1 MIIME
6 DIKNMNENLVE
17 DCIFCKIIRKEI
29 PASIVY
35 EDDMVVAFKDI
46 NPVAK
51 IHIIVIPKK
60 HIESL
65 EKVDIEKDSK
75 YIIAITNA
83 IQIVTREL
91 KIEEEGY
98 RVVTNIS
105 KNAGQEVKHI
115 HCHILAGEKL
125 RKYEIIFL
133 RG

>member
-1 MIIME
+1 ME
-6 DIKNMNENLVE
+6 DMEKMDVSLVE
-17 DCIFCKIIRKEI
+17 NCIFCKIIRKEI
-29 PASIVY
+29 PANVVY
-35 EDDMVVAFKDI
+35 EDDMVIAFKDI

-51 IHIIVIPKK
+51 IHIVVIPKK

-65 EKVDIEKDSK
+65 EKVELEKDGK
-75 YIIAITNA
+75 YIVAIHNA
-83 IQIVTREL
+83 IQVITRSLE
-91 KIEEEGY
+91 IEEQGY

-115 HCHILAGEKL
+115 HYHILAGEKL

>member
-1 MIIME
+1 ME
-6 DIKNMNENLVE
+6 DIEKMDESLVK

-35 EDDMVVAFKDI
+35 EDDMVIAFKDI

-51 IHIIVIPKK
+51 IHIVVIPKK

-65 EKVDIEKDSK
+65 EKVELEKDGK
-75 YIIAITNA
+75 YIVAIHNA
-83 IQIVTREL
+83 IQVITRSLE
-91 KIEEEGY
+91 IEEQGY

-115 HCHILAGEKL
+115 HYHILAGEKL
-125 RKYEIIFL
+125 RKYEIIF
-133 RG
+133 

>member
-1 MIIME
+1 ME
-6 DIKNMNENLVE
+6 DMEKMDVSLIE

-35 EDDMVVAFKDI
+35 EDDMVIAFKDI

-51 IHIIVIPKK
+51 IHIVVIPKK

-65 EKVDIEKDSK
+65 EKVDIEKDGK
-75 YIIAITNA
+75 YIVAITSA
-83 IQIVTREL
+83 IQLITREL
-91 KIEEEGY
+91 NIEEEGY

-115 HCHILAGEKL
+115 HYHILAGEKL
-125 RKYEIIFL
+125 RKYEIIF
-133 RG
+133 

>member
-1 MIIME
+1 ME
-6 DIKNMNENLVE
+6 DIKDMNENLVE

-35 EDDMVVAFKDI
+35 EDDMVLAFKDI

-65 EKVDIEKDSK
+65 ENLDIKEDAKYIVEIHKAIQEITRNFKVEKD
-75 YIIAITNA
+75 
-83 IQIVTREL
+83 
-91 KIEEEGY
+91 GY
-98 RVVTNIS
+98 RIVTNIA

-115 HCHILAGEKL
+115 HYHILAGEKL

>member
-1 MIIME
+1 ME

-29 PASIVY
+29 TASIVY

-65 EKVDIEKDSK
+65 EKVDIEKDGK

-105 KNAGQEVKHI
+105 KNAGQEAKHI
-115 HCHILAGEKL
+115 HYHILAGEKL

>member
-1 MIIME
+1 ME
-6 DIKNMNENLVE
+6 DIEKMDVSLIE

-29 PASIVY
+29 PANVVY
-35 EDDMVVAFKDI
+35 EDDMVIAFKDI

-51 IHIIVIPKK
+51 IHIVVIPKK

-65 EKVDIEKDSK
+65 EKVELEKDGK
-75 YIIAITNA
+75 YIVAIHNA
-83 IQIVTREL
+83 IQVITRSLE
-91 KIEEEGY
+91 IEEQGY

-115 HCHILAGEKL
+115 HYHILAGEKL

>member
-1 MIIME
+1 ME
-6 DIKNMNENLVE
+6 DLKKTYENLVE

-35 EDDMVVAFKDI
+35 EDDMLIAFKDI

-51 IHIIVIPKK
+51 IHIVVIPKK

-65 EKVDIEKDSK
+65 EKVDIEKDGK
-75 YIIAITNA
+75 YIVAITSA
-83 IQIVTREL
+83 IQLITREL
-91 KIEEEGY
+91 NIEEEGY

-115 HCHILAGEKL
+115 HYHILAGEKL
-125 RKYEIIFL
+125 RKYEIIF
-133 RG
+133 

>member
-1 MIIME
+1 ME
-6 DIKNMNENLVE
+6 DIKNMNKNLVE

-35 EDDMVVAFKDI
+35 EDDMVLAFKDI

-65 EKVDIEKDSK
+65 ENLDIKEDAKYIVEIHKAIQEITRNFKVEKD
-75 YIIAITNA
+75 
-83 IQIVTREL
+83 
-91 KIEEEGY
+91 GY
-98 RVVTNIS
+98 RIVTNIA

-115 HCHILAGEKL
+115 HYHILAGEKL

>member
-1 MIIME
+1 ME
-6 DIKNMNENLVE
+6 DIEKMDVSLIE

-35 EDDMVVAFKDI
+35 EDDMVIAFKDI

-51 IHIIVIPKK
+51 IHIVVIPKK

-65 EKVDIEKDSK
+65 EKVDIEKDGK
-75 YIIAITNA
+75 YIIAIHNA
-83 IQIVTREL
+83 IQVITRSLE
-91 KIEEEGY
+91 IEEQGY

-115 HCHILAGEKL
+115 HYHILAGEKL
-125 RKYEIIFL
+125 RKYEIIF
-133 RG
+133 